1 MSRSSAGWATRRS
14 WATGD
19 DGPGR
24 DRGDLRDGI
33 EYDELAAI
41 GDADLRTEAGA
52 AAEIVLDRSP
62 FYAEGG
68 GQVGDRGV
76 LRAADGAV
84 VFEVEDTQRPSAG
97 LVVQRGVLRG
107 RVRAG
112 DTLTAEVDATRR
124 ARTMRNH
131 TGTHLLRRARR
142 NVVGERARQ
151 AGSLVTPDAL
161 RFDFPLDRGLTSDE
175 RRAIEDE
182 VRRIVRED
190 RTVIPSLMTMREAIE
205 AGADA
210 FFDEKYGETVRTV
223 RVDGFSHELCGGTHC
238 RARPDR
244 RVRHRRRAGIG
255 SGMRRMGSH
264 GGQRGRL
271 HRGPAGARAGGG
283 GRGPDLDREPRTGSP
298 RSRRSSARRDD
309 G

>member
-1 MSRSSAGWATRRS
+1 M
-14 WATGD
+14 GD
-19 DGPGR
+19 TTFLGYETTTASGTIVAI
-24 DRGDLRDGI
+24 LRDGI

-131 TGTHLLRRARR
+131 TGTHLLHRALR
-142 NVVGERARQ
+142 NVVCERARQ

-161 RFDFPLDRGLTSDE
+161 RFDFPLDRPLTSDE
-175 RRAIEDE
+175 RPAIQDE
-182 VRRIVRED
+182 VRRLCRLEP
-190 RTVIPSLMTMREAIE
+190 TVFMLMTMREAIE
-205 AGADA
+205 RRRA
-210 FFDEKYGETVRTV
+210 FFDGST
-223 RVDGFSHELCGGTHC
+223 
-238 RARPDR
+238 ARPSGPSGGQVQPGCAAGPAARWPDQ

-264 GGQRGRL
+264 RGQRGRL

-283 GRGPDLDREPRTGSP
+283 GRGRDLDRGPRTGSP